1 MSYQYNISISD
12 STPVVV
18 DNNEVDG
25 TLTTAKFHTLQCTGD
40 AVQVDINIANNSSD
54 LTLGTFTDQ
63 IENINAY
70 GVASITLTVASG
82 SASVSLAGVKE

>member
-1 MSYQYNISISD
+1 MSYQYNIDISN

-18 DNNEVDG
+18 DNEEVKG
-25 TLTTAKFHTLQCTGD
+25 SLGSAKFHTLQCTGD
-40 AVQVDINIANNSSD
+40 AVQVDINVANNSSD

-70 GVASITLTVASG
+70 GVTGITLTVASG
-82 SASVSLAGVKE
+82 SASVSLAGVEE